1 MWRPPPAQ
9 SAAPPSMRMDGLKFD
24 GLEVNGLSIA
34 CKPCHRQVTRSK
46 SLTSG
51 YRDRDALVRKPSP
64 ATPAMSIR
72 GNPKTADER
81 DVMGVMLSMMSHE
94 IASSRLVQKTEEDAD
109 VAQRS
114 NPQSQQIAAVPLPSQ
129 QHQDKRTVFPP
140 LKRSSSVERESA
152 SALKPS
158 KSAMQRLKED
168 PLPPTNILGG
178 DFELAGAQH
187 LIRMKKSHKTHFR
200 GDLSKKPAATLF
212 LVGGNKSVKDE
223 ARSRGIKVMQQQE
236 DSNAFDLKWTLGHA
250 DIDFGK
256 LASSQFVNHFP
267 GTASELG
274 AKVGLNRNLKSLRWF
289 DGMEVDSFFPRM
301 YNLYNPWELQD
312 FIEDFI
318 FTAAAVEIKREM
330 LGMELTDPA
339 AKTSQER
346 KYDILE
352 SATHICMR

>member
-1 MWRPPPAQ
+1 MLLKGQTLKANRSLRFLFHRSSIKTREQ
-9 SAAPPSMRMDGLKFD
+9 SFLLSSAAR
-24 GLEVNGLSIA
+24 
-34 CKPCHRQVTRSK
+34 
-46 SLTSG
+46 
-51 YRDRDALVRKPSP
+51 
-64 ATPAMSIR
+64 
-72 GNPKTADER
+72 
-81 DVMGVMLSMMSHE
+81 
-94 IASSRLVQKTEEDAD
+94 ASRENLPL
-109 VAQRS
+109 RS
-114 NPQSQQIAAVPLPSQ
+114 NPPRVRCRGRGDSILDLADVS
-129 QHQDKRTVFPP
+129 
-140 LKRSSSVERESA
+140 
-152 SALKPS
+152 
-158 KSAMQRLKED
+158 RLKED

-301 YNLYNPWELQD
+301 YNLYNPWELQGVC
-312 FIEDFI
+312 EPSR
-318 FTAAAVEIKREM
+318 A
-330 LGMELTDPA
+330 
-339 AKTSQER
+339 ER
-346 KYDILE
+346 
-352 SATHICMR
+352 S